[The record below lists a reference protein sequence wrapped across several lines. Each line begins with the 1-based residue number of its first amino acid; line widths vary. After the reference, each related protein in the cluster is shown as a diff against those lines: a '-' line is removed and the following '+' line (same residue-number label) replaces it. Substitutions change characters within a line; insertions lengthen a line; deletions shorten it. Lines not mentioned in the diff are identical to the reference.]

1 MDGVLDNLEN
11 ALRTW
16 ADKLAE
22 IWNLLT
28 QDPETFRGGT
38 IWNIIR
44 SIHGSLQAIGLA
56 LLVLFFLYGVIK
68 QTTNL
73 REVKRPEMALRL
85 FLRFAIARVLVVYG
99 MDFMTS
105 IFEICQGVIN
115 RIINTVGVGGPPTAT
130 LPPEIVDAVELNV
143 FDGVVGINRF
153 QPLVNLIDGNSQRK
167 FGSYVYNNVT
177 VHQGADEKSASVE
190 ISTIDAVKQ

>member
-73 REVKRPEMALRL
+73 REVKRPENKEKFSVPR
-85 FLRFAIARVLVVYG
+85 
-99 MDFMTS
+99 
-105 IFEICQGVIN
+105 
-115 RIINTVGVGGPPTAT
+115 TVQQTIP
-130 LPPEIVDAVELNV
+130 VD
-143 FDGVVGINRF
+143 
-153 QPLVNLIDGNSQRK
+153 
-167 FGSYVYNNVT
+167 
-177 VHQGADEKSASVE
+177 
-190 ISTIDAVKQ
+190 TIYI

>member
-56 LLVLFFLYGVIK
+56 LLVLFCFLD
-68 QTTNL
+68 
-73 REVKRPEMALRL
+73 LRL
-85 FLRFAIARVLVVYG
+85 PEFLLC
-99 MDFMTS
+99 M
-105 IFEICQGVIN
+105 EW
-115 RIINTVGVGGPPTAT
+115 
-130 LPPEIVDAVELNV
+130 
-143 FDGVVGINRF
+143 
-153 QPLVNLIDGNSQRK
+153 
-167 FGSYVYNNVT
+167 
-177 VHQGADEKSASVE
+177 
-190 ISTIDAVKQ
+190 IS